1 MKVLMFGWEFPPHIS
16 GGLGTACFRIT
27 EGLVKQGAKI
37 LFVVPHRF
45 EDEKENGSKILGAN
59 EVKFKLSSTSFIH
72 KSPILRKYLKNLSFI
87 EINSFLVPYI
97 GGQDYYNITNY
108 NKEYSQTTN
117 HFTQQRQNEFRNFE
131 FIGGYGQNLLQEVEK
146 YALVASQIAKDYD
159 FDVIHAHD
167 WLTYKA
173 GIVAKKISGKPLVIH
188 VHATEFDRS
197 GENVNQTVYDIEKEG
212 MTEADH
218 IITVSNYTKRIVVN
232 RYAQPLEKITTIYNG
247 IEEGEKNIK
256 KLPNHFKKKIVT
268 FLGRVT
274 FQKGPDYFVEAAEKV
289 IKKDPNII
297 FVLAGSGDM
306 LNRMIALV
314 GKKRISKNF
323 FFTGFLKGKDVE
335 KMFRMSDVYVM
346 PSVSEPFGISP
357 LEAMR
362 EGVPTIISKQ
372 SGVSEVVSYAIKV
385 DFWDIDAM
393 ADAIYSL
400 THYSAISNM
409 ITKNASEELHKIN
422 WDKATREILDV
433 YNKVSNQIVAK

>member
-27 EGLVKQGAKI
+27 ESLVKQGTQI
-37 LFVVPHRF
+37 IFVVPHRF
-45 EDEKENGSKILGAN
+45 EDEINNGSEIIGAN
-59 EVKFKLSSTSFIH
+59 EIKLKTDALRFVAG
-72 KSPILRKYLKNLSFI
+72 SPIFEKYFKNISLI
-87 EINSFLVPYI
+87 NINSKLVPYM
-97 GGQDYYNITNY
+97 GQKDYYNVSNCLQKY
-108 NKEYSQTTN
+108 SSLSKETKIATFGYDLRS
-117 HFTQQRQNEFRNFE
+117 FDFV
-131 FIGGYGQNLLQEVEK
+131 GGYGKDLVAEVEK
-146 YALVASQIAKDYD
+146 YALVASQIAKTYD

-173 GIVAKKISGKPLVIH
+173 GIVAKEISGKPLVVH

-197 GENVNQTVYDIEKEG
+197 GENVNQTVYNTEKEG
-212 MTEADH
+212 MTNADH
-218 IITVSNYTKRIVVN
+218 IITVSNYTKQRVIN
-232 RYAQPLEKITTIYNG
+232 RYEQSPNKITTIYNG
-247 IEEGEKNIK
+247 IEVRENTIK
-256 KLPNHFKKKIVT
+256 KIPNPFKKKIVT

-274 FQKGPDYFVEAAEKV
+274 FQKGPDYFVEAASKV
-289 IKKDPNII
+289 IQKDPNII

-323 FFTGFLKGKDVE
+323 FFTGFLYGSDVE

-357 LEAMR
+357 LEAMK

-400 THYSAISNM
+400 THYSAIGNM
-409 ITKNASEELHKIN
+409 IKKNAFKELYKIN
-422 WDKATREILDV
+422 WDKTAREILNI
-433 YNKVSNQIVAK
+433 YNRLQR